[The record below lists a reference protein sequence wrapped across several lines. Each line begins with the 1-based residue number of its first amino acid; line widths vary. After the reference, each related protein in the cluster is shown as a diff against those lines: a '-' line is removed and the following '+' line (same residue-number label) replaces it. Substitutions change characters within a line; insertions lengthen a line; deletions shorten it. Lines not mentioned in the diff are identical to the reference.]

1 MAEKNYERM
10 SREELQAERERLQA
24 EYEAFRARGL
34 KLDLSRGKPSNRQ
47 LDMMTGMLDCLHTT
61 ADCKSV
67 GGFDCRNYG
76 VLNGTPEAKKLFSD
90 LLGIPEKNLFIGGN
104 SSLNLMYD
112 AVARALLYGTCDGE
126 PWVRYP
132 GGVKFLCPVPGY
144 DRHFAIT
151 QQLGIEMIPVP
162 MTETGPEMDM
172 IERLA
177 GEDPAVKGVW
187 CVPKYS
193 NPQGITYSDDTV
205 RRFAAMK
212 TAAPD
217 FRVFWDNAY
226 IVHHLGEE
234 HDELLNI
241 FPEAEKC
248 GTQDRFLEFCST
260 SKVTFAGAG
269 VAAMAASLDNIAW
282 TKKIMTVQAISPDK
296 VNQLRHVR
304 YFQNVEG
311 LSDHMKKHAAILR
324 PKFDLVLSLLEEK
337 LGGTGAGS
345 WHTPRGGYFISFDA
359 LPGCAK
365 RINTLCKEAGVVMT
379 GAGATFP
386 YGKDPQDSNLR
397 IAPSMPPLDE
407 LKQAAEVFCTCAL
420 LAAVEKQLGQL

>member
-1 MAEKNYERM
+1 MNILTANRKSLET
-10 SREELQAERERLQA
+10 LHAQLTA
-24 EYEAFRARGL
+24 EYARLRGLGL
-34 KLDLSRGKPSNRQ
+34 KLDMSRGKPARDQ
-47 LDMMTGMLDCLHTT
+47 LDLCEPMLTVLSHNDQMQDGKT
-61 ADCKSV
+61 DV
-67 GGFDCRNYG
+67 RNYG
-76 VLNGTPEAKKLFSD
+76 VLE
-90 LLGIPEKNLFIGGN
+90 GIPSCRALFADIMEVPVENVIAGGS
-104 SSLNLMYD
+104 SSLTMMYD
-112 AVARALLYGTCDGE
+112 TMLRLWTFGAPGHE
-126 PWVRYP
+126 PWSKQ
-132 GGVKFLCPVPGY
+132 GKIKWLCPAPGY

-162 MTETGPEMDM
+162 MTETGPDMDM

-324 PKFDLVLSLLEEK
+324 PKFDLVLALLEEK

>member
-1 MAEKNYERM
+1 MNILTADRTALEGLYAQ
-10 SREELQAERERLQA
+10 LTA
-24 EYEAFRARGL
+24 EYERLRGLGL
-34 KLDLSRGKPSNRQ
+34 KLDMSRGKPARDQ
-47 LDMMTGMLDCLHTT
+47 LDLCEPMLTVLSRNDQMMDGKTD
-61 ADCKSV
+61 V
-67 GGFDCRNYG
+67 RNYG
-76 VLNGTPEAKKLFSD
+76 VLE
-90 LLGIPEKNLFIGGN
+90 GIPSCRELFAGILEVPVENVIAGGS
-104 SSLNLMYD
+104 SSLTMMYD
-112 AVARALLYGTCDGE
+112 TMLRLWIFGAPGYE
-126 PWVRYP
+126 PWCQQ
-132 GGVKFLCPVPGY
+132 GKIKWLCPAPGY

-151 QQLGIEMIPVP
+151 QQLGIEMIPIP
-162 MTETGPEMDM
+162 MTETGPDMDM

-226 IVHHLGEE
+226 IVHHLSED

-269 VAAMAASLDNIAW
+269 VAAMAASPDNIAW
-282 TKKIMTVQAISPDK
+282 TKKLMTVQAISPDK

-311 LSDHMKKHAAILR
+311 LADHMKKHAAILK

-379 GAGATFP
+379 GAGATYP

-420 LAAVEKQLGQL
+420 LAAVEKQLGKL

>member
-1 MAEKNYERM
+1 MNILTADRKSLET
-10 SREELQAERERLQA
+10 LHAQLTA
-24 EYEAFRARGL
+24 EYARLRGLGL
-34 KLDLSRGKPSNRQ
+34 KLDMSRGKPARVQ
-47 LDMMTGMLDCLHTT
+47 LDLCEPMLTVLSHNDQMQDGKT
-61 ADCKSV
+61 DV
-67 GGFDCRNYG
+67 RNYG
-76 VLNGTPEAKKLFSD
+76 VLE
-90 LLGIPEKNLFIGGN
+90 GIPSCRALFADIMEVPVENVIAGGS
-104 SSLNLMYD
+104 SSLTMMYD
-112 AVARALLYGTCDGE
+112 TMLRLWIFGAPGYE
-126 PWVRYP
+126 PWCRQE
-132 GGVKFLCPVPGY
+132 KIKWLCPAPGY

-162 MTETGPEMDM
+162 MTETGPDMDM

-282 TKKIMTVQAISPDK
+282 TKKLMTVQAISPDK

>member
-1 MAEKNYERM
+1 MDILKADRT
-10 SREELQAERERLQA
+10 SLEELYAQLTA
-24 EYEAFRARGL
+24 EYEKLRGLGL
-34 KLDLSRGKPSNRQ
+34 KLDMSRGKPARDQ
-47 LDMMTGMLDCLHTT
+47 LDLCEPMLTVLSHNDQMQDGKT
-61 ADCKSV
+61 DV
-67 GGFDCRNYG
+67 RNYG
-76 VLNGTPEAKKLFSD
+76 VLE
-90 LLGIPEKNLFIGGN
+90 GIPSCRALFADIMEVPVEIVIAGGS
-104 SSLNLMYD
+104 SSLTMMYD
-112 AVARALLYGTCDGE
+112 TMLRLWTFGAPGHE
-126 PWVRYP
+126 PWSKQ
-132 GGVKFLCPVPGY
+132 GKIKWLCPAPGY

-151 QQLGIEMIPVP
+151 QQLGIEMIPIA
-162 MTETGPEMDM
+162 MTETGPDMDQ

-269 VAAMAASLDNIAW
+269 VAAMAASLNNIAW

-296 VNQLRHVR
+296 INQLRHVR

-311 LSDHMKKHAAILR
+311 LTDHMRKHAAILK
-324 PKFDLVLSLLEEK
+324 PKFDLVLALLEEK

-420 LAAVEKQLGQL
+420 LAAVEKQLGKI

>member
-1 MAEKNYERM
+1 MNILTADRKSLET
-10 SREELQAERERLQA
+10 LHAQLTA
-24 EYEAFRARGL
+24 EYARLRGLGL
-34 KLDLSRGKPSNRQ
+34 KLDMSRGKPARDQ
-47 LDMMTGMLDCLHTT
+47 LDLCEPMLTVLSHNDQMQDGKT
-61 ADCKSV
+61 DV
-67 GGFDCRNYG
+67 RNYG
-76 VLNGTPEAKKLFSD
+76 VLE
-90 LLGIPEKNLFIGGN
+90 GIPSCRALFADIMEVPVENVIAGGS
-104 SSLNLMYD
+104 SSLTMMYD
-112 AVARALLYGTCDGE
+112 TMLRLWIFGAPGYE
-126 PWVRYP
+126 PWCRQE
-132 GGVKFLCPVPGY
+132 KIKWLCPAPGY

-162 MTETGPEMDM
+162 MTETGPDMDM

-241 FPEAEKC
+241 FHEAEKC

-282 TKKIMTVQAISPDK
+282 TKKLMTVQAISPDK

>member
-1 MAEKNYERM
+1 MNILTADRKSLET
-10 SREELQAERERLQA
+10 LHAQLTA
-24 EYEAFRARGL
+24 EYARLRGLGL
-34 KLDLSRGKPSNRQ
+34 KLDMSRGKPARDQ
-47 LDMMTGMLDCLHTT
+47 LDLCEPMLTVLSHNDQMQDGKT
-61 ADCKSV
+61 DV
-67 GGFDCRNYG
+67 RNYG
-76 VLNGTPEAKKLFSD
+76 VLE
-90 LLGIPEKNLFIGGN
+90 GIPSCRALFADIMEVPVENVIAGGS
-104 SSLNLMYD
+104 SSLTMMYD
-112 AVARALLYGTCDGE
+112 TMLRLWTFGAPGHE
-126 PWVRYP
+126 PWSKQ
-132 GGVKFLCPVPGY
+132 GKIKWLCPAPGY

-162 MTETGPEMDM
+162 MIETGPDMDM

>member
-1 MAEKNYERM
+1 MNILTADRKSLET
-10 SREELQAERERLQA
+10 LHAQLTA
-24 EYEAFRARGL
+24 EYARLRGLGL
-34 KLDLSRGKPSNRQ
+34 KLDMSRGKPARDQ
-47 LDMMTGMLDCLHTT
+47 LDLCEPMLTVLSHNDQMQDGKT
-61 ADCKSV
+61 DV
-67 GGFDCRNYG
+67 RNYG
-76 VLNGTPEAKKLFSD
+76 VLE
-90 LLGIPEKNLFIGGN
+90 GIPSCRALFADIMEVPVENVIAGGS
-104 SSLNLMYD
+104 SSLTMMYD
-112 AVARALLYGTCDGE
+112 TMLRLWIFGAPGYE
-126 PWVRYP
+126 PWCRQE
-132 GGVKFLCPVPGY
+132 KIKWLCPAPGY

-162 MTETGPEMDM
+162 MTETGPDMDM

-282 TKKIMTVQAISPDK
+282 TKKLMTVQAISPDK

>member
-1 MAEKNYERM
+1 MNILTANRKSLET
-10 SREELQAERERLQA
+10 LHAQLTA
-24 EYEAFRARGL
+24 EYARLRGLGL
-34 KLDLSRGKPSNRQ
+34 KLDMSRGKPARDQ
-47 LDMMTGMLDCLHTT
+47 LDLCEPMLTVLSHNDQMQDGKT
-61 ADCKSV
+61 DV
-67 GGFDCRNYG
+67 RNYG
-76 VLNGTPEAKKLFSD
+76 VLE
-90 LLGIPEKNLFIGGN
+90 GIPSCRALFADIMEVPVENVIAGGS
-104 SSLNLMYD
+104 SSLTMMYD
-112 AVARALLYGTCDGE
+112 TMLRLWTFGAPGHE
-126 PWVRYP
+126 PWSKQ
-132 GGVKFLCPVPGY
+132 GEIKWLCPAPGY

-151 QQLGIEMIPVP
+151 QQLGIEMIPIA
-162 MTETGPEMDM
+162 MTETGPDMDQ

-269 VAAMAASLDNIAW
+269 VAAMAASLNNIAW

-296 VNQLRHVR
+296 INQLRHVR

>member
-1 MAEKNYERM
+1 MDILKADRT
-10 SREELQAERERLQA
+10 SLEELYAQLTA
-24 EYEAFRARGL
+24 EYEKLRGLGL
-34 KLDLSRGKPSNRQ
+34 KLDMSRGKPARDQ
-47 LDMMTGMLDCLHTT
+47 LDLCEPMLTVLSHNDQMQDGKT
-61 ADCKSV
+61 DV
-67 GGFDCRNYG
+67 RNYG
-76 VLNGTPEAKKLFSD
+76 VLE
-90 LLGIPEKNLFIGGN
+90 GIPSCRELFADILQVPVENVIAGGS
-104 SSLNLMYD
+104 SSLTMMYD
-112 AVARALLYGTCDGE
+112 TMLRLWTFGAPGHE
-126 PWVRYP
+126 PWSKQ
-132 GGVKFLCPVPGY
+132 GKIKWLCPAPGY

-162 MTETGPEMDM
+162 MTETGPDMDM

-205 RRFAAMK
+205 RRFASMK

-269 VAAMAASLDNIAW
+269 VAAMAASLNNIAW

-296 VNQLRHVR
+296 INQLRHVR

>member
-1 MAEKNYERM
+1 MNILTANRKNLET
-10 SREELQAERERLQA
+10 LHAQLTA
-24 EYEAFRARGL
+24 EYEKLRGLGL
-34 KLDLSRGKPSNRQ
+34 KLDMSRGKPARDQ
-47 LDMMTGMLDCLHTT
+47 LDLCEPMLTVLSHNDQMKDGKT
-61 ADCKSV
+61 DV
-67 GGFDCRNYG
+67 RNYG
-76 VLNGTPEAKKLFSD
+76 VLE
-90 LLGIPEKNLFIGGN
+90 GIPSCRALFAGIMEVPVENVIAGGS
-104 SSLNLMYD
+104 SSLTMMYD
-112 AVARALLYGTCDGE
+112 TMLRLWTFGAPGHE
-126 PWVRYP
+126 PWSKQ
-132 GGVKFLCPVPGY
+132 GKIKWLCPAPGY

-162 MTETGPEMDM
+162 MTETGPDMDM

-269 VAAMAASLDNIAW
+269 VAAMAASLNNIAW

-296 VNQLRHVR
+296 INQLRHVR

-311 LSDHMKKHAAILR
+311 LTDHMRKHAAILK
-324 PKFDLVLSLLEEK
+324 PKFDLVLALLEEK

>member
-1 MAEKNYERM
+1 MNILTADRKSLET
-10 SREELQAERERLQA
+10 LHAQLTA
-24 EYEAFRARGL
+24 EYARLRGLGL
-34 KLDLSRGKPSNRQ
+34 KLDMSRGKPARDQ
-47 LDMMTGMLDCLHTT
+47 LDLCEPMLTVLSHNDQMQDGKT
-61 ADCKSV
+61 DV
-67 GGFDCRNYG
+67 RNYG
-76 VLNGTPEAKKLFSD
+76 VLE
-90 LLGIPEKNLFIGGN
+90 GIPSCRALFADIMEVPVENVIAGGS
-104 SSLNLMYD
+104 SSLTMMYD
-112 AVARALLYGTCDGE
+112 TMLRLWIFGAPGYE
-126 PWVRYP
+126 PWCRQE
-132 GGVKFLCPVPGY
+132 KIKWLCPAPGY

-162 MTETGPEMDM
+162 MTETGPDMDM

-269 VAAMAASLDNIAW
+269 VAAMAASLNNIAW

-296 VNQLRHVR
+296 INQLRHVR

>member
-1 MAEKNYERM
+1 MNILTADRKSLET
-10 SREELQAERERLQA
+10 LHAQLTA
-24 EYEAFRARGL
+24 EYARLRGLGL
-34 KLDLSRGKPSNRQ
+34 KLDMSRGKPARDQ
-47 LDMMTGMLDCLHTT
+47 LDLCEPMLTVLSHNDQMQDGKT
-61 ADCKSV
+61 DV
-67 GGFDCRNYG
+67 RNYG
-76 VLNGTPEAKKLFSD
+76 VLE
-90 LLGIPEKNLFIGGN
+90 GIPSCRALFADIMEVPVENVIAGGS
-104 SSLNLMYD
+104 SSLTMMYD
-112 AVARALLYGTCDGE
+112 TMLRLWTFGAPGYE
-126 PWVRYP
+126 PWCRQE
-132 GGVKFLCPVPGY
+132 KIKWLCPAPGY

-151 QQLGIEMIPVP
+151 QQLGIEMIPIA
-162 MTETGPEMDM
+162 MTETGPDMDQ

-324 PKFDLVLSLLEEK
+324 PKFDLVLALLEEK

>member
-1 MAEKNYERM
+1 MDILKADRT
-10 SREELQAERERLQA
+10 SLEELYAQLTA
-24 EYEAFRARGL
+24 EYEKLRGLGL
-34 KLDLSRGKPSNRQ
+34 KLDMSRGKPARDQ
-47 LDMMTGMLDCLHTT
+47 LDLCEPMLTVLSHNDQMQDGKT
-61 ADCKSV
+61 DV
-67 GGFDCRNYG
+67 RNYG
-76 VLNGTPEAKKLFSD
+76 VLE
-90 LLGIPEKNLFIGGN
+90 GIPSCRELFADILQVPVENVIAGGS
-104 SSLNLMYD
+104 SSLTMMYD
-112 AVARALLYGTCDGE
+112 TMLRLWTFGAPGHE
-126 PWVRYP
+126 PWSKQ
-132 GGVKFLCPVPGY
+132 GKIKWLCPAPGY

-162 MTETGPEMDM
+162 MTETGPDMDM

-269 VAAMAASLDNIAW
+269 VAAMAASLNNIAW

-296 VNQLRHVR
+296 INQLRHVR

-311 LSDHMKKHAAILR
+311 LTDHMRKHAAILK
-324 PKFDLVLSLLEEK
+324 PKFDLVLALLEEK

-386 YGKDPQDSNLR
+386 YGKHPQDSNLR

>member
-1 MAEKNYERM
+1 MNILTANRKSLET
-10 SREELQAERERLQA
+10 LHAQLTA
-24 EYEAFRARGL
+24 EYARLRGLGL
-34 KLDLSRGKPSNRQ
+34 KLDMSRGKPARDQ
-47 LDMMTGMLDCLHTT
+47 LDLSEPMLTVLSHNDQMQDGKT
-61 ADCKSV
+61 DV
-67 GGFDCRNYG
+67 RNYG
-76 VLNGTPEAKKLFSD
+76 VLE
-90 LLGIPEKNLFIGGN
+90 GIPSCRELFAGILEVPVENVIAGGS
-104 SSLNLMYD
+104 SSLTMMYD
-112 AVARALLYGTCDGE
+112 TMLRLWIFGAPGYE
-126 PWVRYP
+126 PWCRQE
-132 GGVKFLCPVPGY
+132 KIKWLCPAPGY

-162 MTETGPEMDM
+162 MTETGPDMDM

-282 TKKIMTVQAISPDK
+282 TKKLMTVQAISPDK

-420 LAAVEKQLGQL
+420 LAAVEKQMGQL

>member
-1 MAEKNYERM
+1 MNILTADRKSLET
-10 SREELQAERERLQA
+10 LHAQLTA
-24 EYEAFRARGL
+24 EYARLRGLGL
-34 KLDLSRGKPSNRQ
+34 KLDMSRGKPARDQ
-47 LDMMTGMLDCLHTT
+47 LDLCEPLLTVLSHNDQMQDGKTD
-61 ADCKSV
+61 V
-67 GGFDCRNYG
+67 RNYG
-76 VLNGTPEAKKLFSD
+76 VLE
-90 LLGIPEKNLFIGGN
+90 GIPSCRALFADIMEVPVENVIAGGS
-104 SSLNLMYD
+104 SSLTMMYD
-112 AVARALLYGTCDGE
+112 TMLRLWIFGAPGYE
-126 PWVRYP
+126 PWCRQE
-132 GGVKFLCPVPGY
+132 KIKWLCPAPGY

-162 MTETGPEMDM
+162 MTETGPDMDM

-282 TKKIMTVQAISPDK
+282 TKKLMTVQAISPDK

-420 LAAVEKQLGQL
+420 LAAVEKRLGQL

>member
-1 MAEKNYERM
+1 MNILTADRKSLET
-10 SREELQAERERLQA
+10 LHAQLTA
-24 EYEAFRARGL
+24 EYARLRGLGL
-34 KLDLSRGKPSNRQ
+34 KLDMSRGKPARDQ
-47 LDMMTGMLDCLHTT
+47 LDLCEPMLTVLSHNDQMQDGKT
-61 ADCKSV
+61 DV
-67 GGFDCRNYG
+67 RNYG
-76 VLNGTPEAKKLFSD
+76 VLE
-90 LLGIPEKNLFIGGN
+90 GIPSCRALFADIMEVPVENVIAGGS
-104 SSLNLMYD
+104 SSLTMMYD
-112 AVARALLYGTCDGE
+112 TMLRLWIFGAPRYE
-126 PWVRYP
+126 PWCRQE
-132 GGVKFLCPVPGY
+132 KIKWLCPAPGY

-151 QQLGIEMIPVP
+151 QQLGIEMIPIP
-162 MTETGPEMDM
+162 MTETGPDMDM

-282 TKKIMTVQAISPDK
+282 TKKLMTVQAISPDK

>member
-1 MAEKNYERM
+1 MNILTADRKSLETLHAQLTTEY
-10 SREELQAERERLQA
+10 ARL
-24 EYEAFRARGL
+24 RGLGL
-34 KLDLSRGKPSNRQ
+34 KLDMSRGKPARDQ
-47 LDMMTGMLDCLHTT
+47 LDLCEPMLTVLSHNDQMQDGKT
-61 ADCKSV
+61 DV
-67 GGFDCRNYG
+67 RNYG
-76 VLNGTPEAKKLFSD
+76 VLE
-90 LLGIPEKNLFIGGN
+90 GIPSCRELFAGILEVPVENVIAGGS
-104 SSLNLMYD
+104 SSLTMMYD
-112 AVARALLYGTCDGE
+112 TMLRLWIFGAPGYE
-126 PWVRYP
+126 PWCRQE
-132 GGVKFLCPVPGY
+132 KIKWLCPAPGY

-162 MTETGPEMDM
+162 MTETGPDMDM

-282 TKKIMTVQAISPDK
+282 TKKLMTVQAISPDK

-420 LAAVEKQLGQL
+420 LVAVEKQLGQL

>member
-1 MAEKNYERM
+1 MNILTANRKSLET
-10 SREELQAERERLQA
+10 LHAQLTA
-24 EYEAFRARGL
+24 EYARLRGLGL
-34 KLDLSRGKPSNRQ
+34 KLDMSRGKPARDQ
-47 LDMMTGMLDCLHTT
+47 LDLCEPMLTVLSHNDQMQDGKT
-61 ADCKSV
+61 DV
-67 GGFDCRNYG
+67 RNYG
-76 VLNGTPEAKKLFSD
+76 VLE
-90 LLGIPEKNLFIGGN
+90 GIPSCRELFAGILEVPVENVIAGGS
-104 SSLNLMYD
+104 SSLTMMYD
-112 AVARALLYGTCDGE
+112 TMLRLWIFGAPGYE
-126 PWVRYP
+126 PWCRQE
-132 GGVKFLCPVPGY
+132 KIKWLCPAPGY

-162 MTETGPEMDM
+162 MTETGPDMDM

-282 TKKIMTVQAISPDK
+282 TKKLMTVQAISPDK

-420 LAAVEKQLGQL
+420 LAAVEKQMGQL

>member
-1 MAEKNYERM
+1 MNILTADRKSLET
-10 SREELQAERERLQA
+10 LHAQLTA
-24 EYEAFRARGL
+24 EYARLRGLGL
-34 KLDLSRGKPSNRQ
+34 KLDMSRGKPARDQ
-47 LDMMTGMLDCLHTT
+47 LDLCEPMLTVLSHNDQMQDGKT
-61 ADCKSV
+61 DV
-67 GGFDCRNYG
+67 RNYG
-76 VLNGTPEAKKLFSD
+76 VLE
-90 LLGIPEKNLFIGGN
+90 GIPSCRALFADIMEVPVENVIAGGS
-104 SSLNLMYD
+104 SSLTMMYD
-112 AVARALLYGTCDGE
+112 TMLRLWIFGAPGYE
-126 PWVRYP
+126 PWCRQE
-132 GGVKFLCPVPGY
+132 KIKWLCPAPGY

-162 MTETGPEMDM
+162 MTETGPDMDM

>member
-1 MAEKNYERM
+1 MNILTADRKSLET
-10 SREELQAERERLQA
+10 LHAQLTA
-24 EYEAFRARGL
+24 EYARLRGLGL
-34 KLDLSRGKPSNRQ
+34 KLDMSRGKPARDQ
-47 LDMMTGMLDCLHTT
+47 LDLCEPMLTVLSHNDQMQDGKT
-61 ADCKSV
+61 DV
-67 GGFDCRNYG
+67 RNYG
-76 VLNGTPEAKKLFSD
+76 VLE
-90 LLGIPEKNLFIGGN
+90 GIPSCRALFADIMEVPVENVIAGGS
-104 SSLNLMYD
+104 SSLTMMYD
-112 AVARALLYGTCDGE
+112 TMLRLWTFGAPGHE
-126 PWVRYP
+126 PWSKQ
-132 GGVKFLCPVPGY
+132 GKIKWLCPAPGY

-151 QQLGIEMIPVP
+151 QQLGIEMIPIA
-162 MTETGPEMDM
+162 MTETGPDMDQ

-269 VAAMAASLDNIAW
+269 VAAMAASLNNIAW

-296 VNQLRHVR
+296 INQLRHVR

-311 LSDHMKKHAAILR
+311 LTDHMKKHAAILR

-420 LAAVEKQLGQL
+420 LAAVEKQMGQL

>member
-1 MAEKNYERM
+1 MNILTANRKSLET
-10 SREELQAERERLQA
+10 LHAQLTA
-24 EYEAFRARGL
+24 EYARLRGLGL
-34 KLDLSRGKPSNRQ
+34 KLDMSRGKPARDQ
-47 LDMMTGMLDCLHTT
+47 LDLCEPMLTVLSHNDQMQDGKT
-61 ADCKSV
+61 DV
-67 GGFDCRNYG
+67 RNYG
-76 VLNGTPEAKKLFSD
+76 VLE
-90 LLGIPEKNLFIGGN
+90 GIPSCRALFADIMEVPVENVIAGGS
-104 SSLNLMYD
+104 SSLTMMYD
-112 AVARALLYGTCDGE
+112 TMLRLWIFGAPGYE
-126 PWVRYP
+126 PWCRQE
-132 GGVKFLCPVPGY
+132 KIKWLCPAPGY

-162 MTETGPEMDM
+162 MTETGPDMDM

-282 TKKIMTVQAISPDK
+282 TKKLMTVQAISPDK

>member
-1 MAEKNYERM
+1 MNILTANRKSLET
-10 SREELQAERERLQA
+10 LHAQLTA
-24 EYEAFRARGL
+24 EYARLRGLGL
-34 KLDLSRGKPSNRQ
+34 KLDMSRGKPSPDQ
-47 LDMMTGMLDCLHTT
+47 LDLSEPMLTVLSHNDQMQDGKT
-61 ADCKSV
+61 DV
-67 GGFDCRNYG
+67 RNYG
-76 VLNGTPEAKKLFSD
+76 VLE
-90 LLGIPEKNLFIGGN
+90 GIPSCRELFAGILEVPVENVIAGGS
-104 SSLNLMYD
+104 SSLTMMYD
-112 AVARALLYGTCDGE
+112 TMLRLWIFGAPGYE
-126 PWVRYP
+126 PWCRQE
-132 GGVKFLCPVPGY
+132 KIKWLCPAPGY

-162 MTETGPEMDM
+162 MTETGPDMDM

-282 TKKIMTVQAISPDK
+282 TKKLMTVQAISPDK

-420 LAAVEKQLGQL
+420 LAAVEKQMGQL

>member
-1 MAEKNYERM
+1 MNILTANRKSLET
-10 SREELQAERERLQA
+10 LHAQLTA
-24 EYEAFRARGL
+24 EYARLRGLGL
-34 KLDLSRGKPSNRQ
+34 KLDMSRGKPARDQ
-47 LDMMTGMLDCLHTT
+47 LDLCEPMLTVLSHNDQMQDGKT
-61 ADCKSV
+61 DV
-67 GGFDCRNYG
+67 RNYG
-76 VLNGTPEAKKLFSD
+76 VLE
-90 LLGIPEKNLFIGGN
+90 GIPSCRALFADIMEVPVENVIAGGS
-104 SSLNLMYD
+104 SSLTMMYD
-112 AVARALLYGTCDGE
+112 TMLRLWTFGAPGHE
-126 PWVRYP
+126 PWSKQ
-132 GGVKFLCPVPGY
+132 GKIKWLCPAPGY

-162 MTETGPEMDM
+162 MTETGPDMDM

-205 RRFAAMK
+205 RRFASMK

-269 VAAMAASLDNIAW
+269 VAAMAASLNNIAW

-296 VNQLRHVR
+296 INQLRHVR

-311 LSDHMKKHAAILR
+311 LTDHMKKHAAILK